1 MAFDLVEEMEE
12 IDLGEHISF
21 LWSKETF
28 RGGLDRSDFRNY
40 DLIDG
45 ELLKESNVSKL
56 VLVDFPRKKVVLKLP
71 LDPNGGKTKRLF
83 EMEDQALSHISKNE
97 RIVNYLGSYRI
108 GDYAYFLVF
117 DHVPGE
123 NLFDHVLGESSLELG
138 VWFSMMEQSTEAIAH
153 VHSDDYL
160 HRDVCPANLMFDGKK
175 VILLDFNGACPVEL
189 DDTSDYDVH
198 MARPRY
204 MDENAR
210 RGVFSVS
217 SDIYALAMTGYAI
230 LGELNPRYEDNT
242 LYEKWFS
249 GMTSRRRVIGKFA
262 DFFKGAIIIHEYQT
276 ADQFLDGL
284 HQLRRSI

>member
-1 MAFDLVEEMEE
+1 
-12 IDLGEHISF
+12 
-21 LWSKETF
+21 
-28 RGGLDRSDFRNY
+28 
-40 DLIDG
+40 
-45 ELLKESNVSKL
+45 
-56 VLVDFPRKKVVLKLP
+56 
-71 LDPNGGKTKRLF
+71 
-83 EMEDQALSHISKNE
+83 MEDQALSHISKNK

-153 VHSDDYL
+153 VHSNDYL
-160 HRDVCPANLMFDGKK
+160 HRDVCPANLMFDGKQ
-175 VILLDFNGACPVEL
+175 VILLDFNGACPMEYG
-189 DDTSDYDVH
+189 DPSDYDIH

-210 RGVFSVS
+210 RGIFSVS

-249 GMTSRRRVIGKFA
+249 GLTARKRAGVIGKFA
-262 DFFKGAIIIHEYQT
+262 DFFKDAIIIHEYQT

-284 HQLRRSI
+284 HQLRSSI